1 MDPQQVLTVGRDGLL
16 TLLMVCTPI
25 LGVVLVVGLIVSILQ
40 AATQIHEQTLS
51 FVPKLLAAFAT
62 LGLAGPWMLSVLVDY
77 IRGVLQSIPSM
88 VG

>member
-1 MDPQQVLTVGRDGLL
+1 MDPQQVLTIGRDGLF
-16 TLLMVCTPI
+16 TLLLVCAPL
-25 LGVVLVVGLIVSILQ
+25 LGVVLVVGLVVSIFQ

-77 IRGVLQSIPSM
+77 IRQVLLSIPTV

>member
-1 MDPQQVLTVGRDGLL
+1 MDPQQVLTIGRDGLF
-16 TLLMVCTPI
+16 TLLMVCAPI
-25 LGVVLVVGLIVSILQ
+25 LGVVLVVGLVVSVLQ

-62 LGLAGPWMLSVLVDY
+62 LGIAGPWMLSVLVDY
-77 IRGVLQSIPSM
+77 IRQVLMSIPSM

>member
-1 MDPQQVLTVGRDGLL
+1 MDPQQVLTISRDGLL
-16 TLLMVCTPI
+16 TLLTVCTP
-25 LGVVLVVGLIVSILQ
+25 LLLVVLVVGLVVSILQ

-62 LGLAGPWMLSVLVDY
+62 LGLAGPWMLSTLVDY
-77 IRGVLQSIPSM
+77 IRQTLLAIPTV

>member
-77 IRGVLQSIPSM
+77 IRNVLQSIPSM

>member
-1 MDPQQVLTVGRDGLL
+1 MDPQQVLTIGRDGLL

-25 LGVVLVVGLIVSILQ
+25 LLTVLAIGLVVSILQ

-51 FVPKLLAAFAT
+51 FVPKLLGAFAMM
-62 LGLAGPWMLSVLVDY
+62 GLAGSWMLSVLVDY
-77 IRGVLQSIPSM
+77 IREVLQMIPGV